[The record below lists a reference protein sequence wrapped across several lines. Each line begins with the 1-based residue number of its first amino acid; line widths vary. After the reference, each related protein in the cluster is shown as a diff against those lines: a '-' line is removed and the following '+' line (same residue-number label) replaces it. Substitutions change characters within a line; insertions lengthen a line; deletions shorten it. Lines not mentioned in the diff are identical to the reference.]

1 MSSQAEVSERLQRI
15 FVDALNIQVPSED
28 TDLIEAGYIDSL
40 ALVELL
46 FAIEREFSVT
56 VPLDELEIDN
66 FRNVRRSGELVVAA
80 NGRPPI

>member
-1 MSSQAEVSERLQRI
+1 MTGPAEVSERLQRI

-66 FRNVRRSGELVVAA
+66 FRNVRRISELVAAA
-80 NGRPPI
+80 NGRPG

>member
-1 MSSQAEVSERLQRI
+1 MATPDDVTERVERL
-15 FVDALNIQVPSED
+15 FLDALNIQVPSKD

-56 VPLDELEIDN
+56 VPLDELDIDS
-66 FRNVRRSGELVVAA
+66 FRTLESISALVA
-80 NGRPPI
+80 NGRPA